1 MALSGLDI
9 YKLLPK
15 TNCKE
20 CGKPTC
26 LAFAMALA
34 QKKAEL
40 SQCPHVSD
48 QAKEALGAASAP
60 PIRLVT
66 VGEGENKLEIGN
78 ETVLFRHEATFFH
91 PTGLAVTLSDSMDA
105 PAIARR
111 IEAVK
116 ALRFDRVG
124 RSVSVEMLF
133 VKNDSG
139 DAGKFL
145 SAAKAAAD
153 SGLLLILA
161 SENPAAM
168 EKAVKESGA
177 KKPLLYAAT
186 PENANA
192 MAAIAKSSGCPIVAK
207 APPDKLV
214 DLTSALGAAGVK
226 DVVLDPGFRRLDECL
241 WAQTQIR
248 RLALRRTFRP
258 LGYPVIAF
266 AASPDPTMAAMQAAV
281 MISKYAGIVV
291 LDVTEPWAYLPL
303 ITWRLNVYTDPQKP
317 IQVEPK
323 LYEVGAANHDSPVLV
338 TTNFSLTY
346 FTVEG
351 EVEASRVPSYI
362 VVVNT
367 DGTSVLTAWAAEKFT
382 ADTIA
387 KAVRESGVEN
397 KVRNKKLVI
406 PGGVAVLSGKLE
418 EALPGWK
425 VCVGPREAVGIPS
438 YLKNTWPSL

>member
-1 MALSGLDI
+1 MALTGLDI

-40 SQCPHVSD
+40 SQCPHVSE
-48 QAKEALGAASAP
+48 QAREALGAASAP

-66 VGEGENKLEIGN
+66 IGEGDNKLEIGN

-91 PTGLAVTLSDSMDA
+91 PTGLAVSLSDSLD
-105 PAIARR
+105 PSAISSR

-124 RSVSVEMLF
+124 RSVWVEMLF
-133 VKNDSG
+133 VRNDSG
-139 DAGKFL
+139 DAGRFAA
-145 SAAKAAAD
+145 AAKAAAD
-153 SGLLLILA
+153 SGLLVILA
-161 SENPAAM
+161 SENPENIKAALGD
-168 EKAVKESGA
+168 SGA

-186 PENANA
+186 PSNASA
-192 MAAIAKSSGCPIVAK
+192 MAEIARSSGCPLVAK
-207 APPDKLV
+207 APPEKLV
-214 DLTSALGAAGVK
+214 DLTAALNAAGVK
-226 DVVLDPGFRRLDECL
+226 DIVLDHEFRRLDECL

-266 AASPDPTMAAMQAAV
+266 ATASDPAEAALQAAV
-281 MISKYAGIVV
+281 LMAKYAAIVV
-291 LDVTEPWAYLPL
+291 LDVVEPWAYLPL
-303 ITWRLNVYTDPQKP
+303 LTWRLNVYTDPQKP

-323 LYEVGAANHDSPVLV
+323 IYEVGAANADSPVLV

-382 ADTIA
+382 ADSIA
-387 KAVRESGVEN
+387 KAVIASGVEG
-397 KVRNKKLVI
+397 KVRKKKLII

-425 VCVGPREAVGIPS
+425 ICVGPREAVGIPS